1 MTQQTPAIFY
11 RNVSKKLKASK
22 TRQKLEYSDIQF
34 LVDEIKGII
43 DELHDYDEAI
53 REDINFCW
61 EKCNPEDSQS
71 INFFNE
77 LNRLKHLRRKLR
89 EKRIK
94 FSQVQKKLKSL
105 R

>member
-11 RNVSKKLKASK
+11 RNVSKKLKENK
-22 TRQKLEYSDIQF
+22 PRQKLEYSDIQF

-43 DELHDYDEAI
+43 DELHDYDTAI
-53 REDINFCW
+53 RADINHYW
-61 EKCNPEDSQS
+61 EKCNPEDPLTEGV
-71 INFFNE
+71 F
-77 LNRLKHLRRKLR
+77 NRLNDLKNLRRKLR
-89 EKRIK
+89 AKRIK

>member
-11 RNVSKKLKASK
+11 RNVSKKLKENK
-22 TRQKLEYSDIQF
+22 PRQKLEYSDIQF

-43 DELHDYDEAI
+43 DELHEYDTAI
-53 REDINFCW
+53 RGDINYYW

-77 LNRLKHLRRKLR
+77 LNRLKHLRQKLAA
-89 EKRIK
+89 KRIK